1 MSTGGMSA
9 TGGAGGSNNEGQQ
22 IEKPSR
28 WADKVSRYADKPH
41 KSEAT

>member
-1 MSTGGMSA
+1 MSA

-28 WADKVSRYADKPH
+28 YSDKLSRYTDKSH
-41 KSEAT
+41 QTEAT